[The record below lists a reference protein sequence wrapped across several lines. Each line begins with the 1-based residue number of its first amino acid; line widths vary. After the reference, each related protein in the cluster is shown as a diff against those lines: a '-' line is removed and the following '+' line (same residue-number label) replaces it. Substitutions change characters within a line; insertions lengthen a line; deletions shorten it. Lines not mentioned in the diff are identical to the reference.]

1 MNDSPISKNN
11 SKAANPGTRSVRV
24 TTGARLHFGLL
35 DTAAPFGG
43 VGVMVDGPA
52 TEIVVRSH
60 ATFAADDSIIGRAT
74 EIATRL
80 CDHVGWDELPACQ
93 INVVTAPPSHCGLG
107 SGTQLSMA
115 IAESI
120 CEFFGVDV
128 AAENLAVEIAG
139 RGKRSAIGVH
149 GYYAG
154 GLIDERADSPTDLN
168 PLNHRIELP
177 ESWRVI
183 IMRPKSQATT
193 ISGDTEIQQF
203 SALTAASGEAK
214 SNLIHILD
222 HEILPAAKAA
232 EFAKFAGSVQ
242 RYNHASGMLFAS
254 VQGGPYHGE
263 NVARLIDEATARGG
277 QGVGQSSWGP
287 GVFAWFESAAELE
300 RFANDLPA
308 NIDVIAKAKPKH
320 QSRTI
325 EIES

>member
-1 MNDSPISKNN
+1 M
-11 SKAANPGTRSVRV
+11 RV

-43 VGVMVDGPA
+43 VGVMVDQPA
-52 TEIVVRSH
+52 TEIVVRPN
-60 ATFAADDSIIGRAT
+60 AAFVADDSIIGRAT
-74 EIATRL
+74 KIVTRL
-80 CDHVGWDELPACQ
+80 CHHVGWDGLPACQ
-93 INVVTAPPSHCGLG
+93 INLVAAPPSHCGLG

-120 CEFFGVDV
+120 CAFFDVDI
-128 AAENLAVEIAG
+128 AAETLAVEIAG

-183 IMRPKSQATT
+183 VMRPKAEATT
-193 ISGDTEIQQF
+193 ISGDTEIEQF
-203 SALTAASGEAK
+203 SALKLATAEAK

-222 HEILPAAKAA
+222 HEILPAARAA
-232 EFAKFAGSVQ
+232 DFATFASSVQ
-242 RYNHASGMLFAS
+242 RYNYASGMFFAS

-263 NVARLIDEATARGG
+263 DVARLIDETIGRGG
-277 QGVGQSSWGP
+277 HGVGQSSWGP
-287 GVFAWFESAAELE
+287 GVFAWFESAGDLE
-300 RFANDLPA
+300 RFTDNLPA
-308 NIDVIAKAKPKH
+308 DVDVIAKTKPKH
-320 QSRTI
+320 QPRSI